1 MRVQTAM
8 RWRFRDGGVDRIVS
22 HRRKFPLTLTP
33 LTAVSVYLQRKCPLT
48 GSLTA
53 EVSSPPLTP
62 LTSVSEAASLVTD
75 QASHA
80 TASHVASLTSQQNV
94 QT

>member
-1 MRVQTAM
+1 MRVQTDM

-53 EVSSPPLTP
+53 
-62 LTSVSEAASLVTD
+62 
-75 QASHA
+75 
-80 TASHVASLTSQQNV
+80 
-94 QT
+94 